1 MRDRT
6 RVGGVAA
13 EEVGM
18 SADLS
23 QVLPGWR
30 GTDPDGGTWVRTP
43 DPDDCPWHYMDQ
55 YGEAEEWRSQ
65 EEAEAAG
72 LVAVVAE
79 TAVHELCEAIRL
91 TAEYVGP
98 KTLPA
103 IDGWSWFDALVKYAP
118 ETAQVFSQ
126 AGWGHLSPAA
136 VPAPLDPGAV
146 SDADRVGD
154 AETFLAHW
162 AGGGRVSAE
171 DREDFIAA
179 WTGWHRGTDFDRE
192 CAERDAKEALDAYVS
207 ALAVERAELT
217 AALADA
223 RVAAPAPLDPGNPE
237 HAELVRN
244 YLNRVPL
251 GEWLPSDWPIAV
263 GKALVE
269 HRARLDREQREA
281 EQDASE
287 RKRAEEIA
295 DRHGVIDIDGAMDLV
310 LAGIRA
316 ERARQEAE
324 EPGRICCCGAMRVPG
339 GELSV
344 TDTDTVHRV
353 GGPCYVDEERA
364 S

>member
-1 MRDRT
+1 MVHQVRDRT

-192 CAERDAKEALDAYVS
+192 CAERDTKEALDAYVS

-223 RVAAPAPLDPGNPE
+223 RSAAPAPLDPDNPDDLLKV
-237 HAELVRN
+237 AEFVENVRN
-244 YLNRVPL
+244 VQSWTFQLNNSLIDVRNVMR
-251 GEWLPSDWPIAV
+251 GRADE
-263 GKALVE
+263 KA
-269 HRARLDREQREA
+269 AAA
-281 EQDASE
+281 EQDASD
-287 RKRAEEIA
+287 RKLAAELVEQVYAAADGTFVSKESIA
-295 DRHGVIDIDGAMDLV
+295 

-316 ERARQEAE
+316 GRAECEA
-324 EPGRICCCGAMRVPG
+324 
-339 GELSV
+339 
-344 TDTDTVHRV
+344 
-353 GGPCYVDEERA
+353 A